1 MKTDTVKTI
10 PVNPNIL
17 KTREWDLPIK
27 LYYAQMRAIREE
39 GIWDNGVTDIGSSI
53 ETDETE
59 LDPLRKLIRE
69 AHEESLMHG
78 DYTNY
83 ASSYGAI
90 DLRQAIAEF
99 YAQLGYPGIDLHAEV
114 MVTGGTINAVHR
126 IIRALDMKS
135 IIIPSWAP
143 FFARGH
149 AMMEGLEIIE
159 APFDL
164 TSGAF
169 DLEQLDKNLSEKG
182 FLPDEA
188 LMYIAHPASPVGSV
202 MTDSFIEQKLISYL
216 TKKGIFVISDTTVYS
231 TQFDGS
237 PIRPMVS
244 YPGFRTIG
252 VESITISKEFGLPG
266 CRIGGLVGNKEMI
279 NAVRMLAGTE
289 VDILPAAEQ
298 RIAAKALRTL
308 DPKPVE
314 RRIARE
320 LQSEILPRLQ
330 RMGWPVHIPQAGV
343 DMILEVPQGYRDATI
358 PDPSLLAT
366 FSWLRRYGVGL
377 CPGSVFSSEGKNYVR
392 LGLKQRA
399 GKVPDALDRMKK
411 QGFDWGTDTPSEE
424 DVRYLEEKIATLD
437 LTRL

>member
-1 MKTDTVKTI
+1 MKANTIKTI
-10 PVNPNIL
+10 PVNPNIM

-39 GIWDNGVTDIGSSI
+39 GIWGNVVTDIGSSI

-59 LDPLRKLIRE
+59 LVPLHKIIRE
-69 AHEESLMHG
+69 AHKESLLQG

-83 ASSYGAI
+83 ASSYGTL
-90 DLRQAIAEF
+90 DLREAITGF
-99 YAQLGYPGIDLHAEV
+99 YTQLGCQGIDMHSEV

-126 IIRALDMKS
+126 IIRALDMKA

-164 TSGAF
+164 TSGDF
-169 DLEQLDKNLSEKG
+169 DLGQLDKNLSEKG
-182 FLPDEA
+182 HQPKEV
-188 LMYIAHPASPVGSV
+188 LMYIAHPASPVGTV
-202 MTDSFIEQKLISYL
+202 MTDSFIEKKLIPYL
-216 TKKGIFVISDTTVYS
+216 TKKGKFVISDTTVYS

-237 PIRPMVS
+237 PIRPMMS
-244 YPGFRTIG
+244 YAGFRDIG

-266 CRIGGLVGNKEMI
+266 CRIGGLVGNKKII

-298 RIAAKALRTL
+298 RIAAKALRMI
-308 DPKPVE
+308 DPRPVE
-314 RRIARE
+314 RRIAKE
-320 LQSEILPRLQ
+320 LQTEILPRLKN
-330 RMGWPVHIPQAGV
+330 MGWPIHPPKAGV
-343 DMILEVPQGYRDATI
+343 DMILEVPPGYTDPAI
-358 PDPSLLAT
+358 PDPSLLAS

-377 CPGSVFSSEGKNYVR
+377 CPGSVFSSDGKNYLR
-392 LGLKQRA
+392 LGLKQLA
-399 GKVPDALDRMKK
+399 GKVPDALDQMVK
-411 QGFDWGTDTPSEE
+411 QGFDWGTDSPS
-424 DVRYLEEKIATLD
+424 DDDIQYLKNKIKSLD